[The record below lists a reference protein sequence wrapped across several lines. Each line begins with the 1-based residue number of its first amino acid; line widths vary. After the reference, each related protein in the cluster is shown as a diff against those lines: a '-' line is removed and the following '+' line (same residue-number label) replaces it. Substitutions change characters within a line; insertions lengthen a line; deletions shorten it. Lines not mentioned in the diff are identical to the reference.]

1 MTLTEVQVLTCFL
14 RGGKAIKKGEFKR
27 MIQAATLRYTV
38 NRQVPP
44 SLFCDRP
51 ALPIIRRP
59 MSQGEIL
66 NCDLT
71 SHTSADLDPYSA
83 TDFLESAV
91 TDFYERQDDCGRG
104 QFVHQGPDS
113 I

>member
-1 MTLTEVQVLTCFL
+1 
-14 RGGKAIKKGEFKR
+14 
-27 MIQAATLRYTV
+27 
-38 NRQVPP
+38 
-44 SLFCDRP
+44 
-51 ALPIIRRP
+51 

-104 QFVHQGPDS
+104 GLGGGGQRGTGGGGGNGASGKPSYAPPHPPVSGPAQQGVYVGGV
-113 I
+113 IRRRKYQGGRLAQ

>member
-1 MTLTEVQVLTCFL
+1 
-14 RGGKAIKKGEFKR
+14 
-27 MIQAATLRYTV
+27 
-38 NRQVPP
+38 
-44 SLFCDRP
+44 
-51 ALPIIRRP
+51 

-104 QFVHQGPDS
+104 NLVQAGGGGLLNSPGNSHRAQFRTLPLPKIMAVN
-113 I
+113 